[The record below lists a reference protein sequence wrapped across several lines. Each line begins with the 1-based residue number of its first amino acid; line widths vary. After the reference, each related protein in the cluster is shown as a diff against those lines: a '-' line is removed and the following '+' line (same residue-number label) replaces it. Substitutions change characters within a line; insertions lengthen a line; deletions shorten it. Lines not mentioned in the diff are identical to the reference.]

1 MRVLRNVTD
10 AQFEQMSLAIG
21 QIALLK
27 ALLVE
32 SEKKEESN
40 NSGKMMYYFKMQ

>member
-10 AQFEQMSLAIG
+10 AQFEQMGLAIG

-27 ALLVE
+27 AIYGRVR
-32 SEKKEESN
+32 KKR
-40 NSGKMMYYFKMQ
+40 GK